1 MLCRSK
7 AWIIDHLK
15 AKQSPWIS
23 ADQSIGDP
31 FFPFVLGMPSMI
43 YAWLRR
49 NGIMLGFSYAN
60 HVNIHHILMFFRENG
75 WNLECPLR
83 PSNSWI
89 YTLMVFHLLTGL
101 HRKIC
106 EITSQNPM
114 KTTDSLKS
122 TPQCYGK
129 MPAEVT
135 MFDSQAPQ
143 EPVLK
148 CAWSTVWALLP
159 MKSPY
164 VVSIKV
170 YK

>member
-122 TPQCYGK
+122 TPQCYGWGNDVWL
-129 MPAEVT
+129 PGPSRTSSEVCLEHSMGT
-135 MFDSQAPQ
+135 FADEIPI
-143 EPVLK
+143 
-148 CAWSTVWALLP
+148 CC
-159 MKSPY
+159 
-164 VVSIKV
+164 IN
-170 YK
+170 

>member
-89 YTLMVFHLLTGL
+89 YILMVISWRACTETSVKSPARIPWKPLIRLNPHLSAT
-101 HRKIC
+101 
-106 EITSQNPM
+106 
-114 KTTDSLKS
+114 
-122 TPQCYGK
+122 
-129 MPAEVT
+129 AEVT